1 MDEDK
6 ALKGLEQ
13 CSGIAKGGCLYC
25 PYKTDQ
31 LACYNLK
38 VMMRDAAGVI
48 RAQKEQIE
56 ALHHGVEALRDAMLE
71 EVKNHGRTVGHEG
84 AREGE
89 R

>member
-13 CSGIAKGGCLYC
+13 CSGLSGGGCLYC
-25 PYKTDQ
+25 PYRTDQ
-31 LACYNLK
+31 LACDSVRAL
-38 VMMRDAAGVI
+38 MADGARVI

-56 ALHHGVEALRDAMLE
+56 ALHRGVEALRDAMLE
-71 EVKNHGRTVGHEG
+71 EVQGHGRAVGHEG
-84 AREGE
+84 PREGE